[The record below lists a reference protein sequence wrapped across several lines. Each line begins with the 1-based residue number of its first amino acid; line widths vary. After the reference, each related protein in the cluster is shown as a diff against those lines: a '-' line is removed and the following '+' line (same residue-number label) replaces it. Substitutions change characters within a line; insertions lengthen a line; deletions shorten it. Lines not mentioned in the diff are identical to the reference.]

1 MTSGKK
7 TEAHVVV
14 GEGVLSIE
22 DLVLIARRDRGIRLN
37 PDPVWKERIQEGARF
52 LDQMVRSGRP
62 IYGVNTGYGESCQT
76 TVPADQIEE
85 LPAQLTR
92 FHGCGLGRILDEEKT
107 RAVLV
112 ARLVSLVQGAS
123 GVRLELLERLKDLLH
138 HNILPRI
145 PEEGSVGAS
154 GDLTPLSYI
163 AGVLAG
169 ERSVLFEGEVCTAA
183 EALEQCGLRPLRLLP
198 KEALALMNG
207 TSMMTG
213 LACLAFRRARY
224 LLELGSRITALA
236 VLGKAGNRQHFHP
249 RLFELK
255 PHPGQAEVA
264 TWLRSD
270 LGNPTDLGTVTPGR
284 LQDSYALRCAPH
296 ILGVLADALPW
307 MRKTLEIELN
317 SANDNPLIDV
327 ASESI
332 LHGGNFYGGHVA
344 FAMDCLK
351 TAVANVADLL
361 DRQVILLLS
370 RNTNRGL
377 RENLTGCTQERLP
390 INHGFK
396 AVGIGT
402 SAWAAEALKGTMP
415 ASVFSRSTENH
426 NQDKVSMGTIA
437 ARDCLRVIELTEQV
451 AVATLLVTLQAVDLR
466 LEAGELDESALPPG
480 ITLMR
485 QQVRERSPMLRE
497 DRELDGDLLR
507 LLVDLRAE
515 RWELYSREAV

>member
-7 TEAHVVV
+7 SDISVVI
-14 GEGVLSIE
+14 GAGVTSIE
-22 DLVLIARRDRGIRLN
+22 DLVLIARGGSGVRLN
-37 PDPVWKERIQEGARF
+37 PDPGWREQIQEGARF
-52 LDQMVRSGRP
+52 LDQLVQSGRP
-62 IYGVNTGYGESCQT
+62 IYGVNTGYGESCER
-76 TVPADQIEE
+76 TVPAELIEE
-85 LPAQLTR
+85 LPAQLMR
-92 FHGCGLGRILDEEKT
+92 FHGCGLGRVLDEEKT

-112 ARLVSLVQGAS
+112 ARLVSLAQGAS
-123 GVRLELLERLKDLLH
+123 GVRLELLERLQCLLQH
-138 HNILPRI
+138 DILPRI

-169 ERSVLFEGEVCTAA
+169 ERSVLFQGEVRSAA
-183 EALEQCGLRPLRLLP
+183 EALEQCGLEPLRLLP

-213 LACLAFRRARY
+213 LACLAFRRSRY
-224 LLELGSRITALA
+224 LLELGSRITSLA
-236 VLGKAGNRQHFHP
+236 MLGKAGNRDHFHP

-264 TWLRSD
+264 GWLRSD
-270 LGNPTDLGTVTPGR
+270 LETPAGRGASQPGR
-284 LQDSYALRCAPH
+284 LQESYALRCAPH

-317 SANDNPLIDV
+317 SCNDNPLIDV
-327 ASESI
+327 ASESV
-332 LHGGNFYGGHVA
+332 LHGGNFYGGHIA

-377 RENLTGCTQERLP
+377 RENLTGCTEERLP

-426 NQDKVSMGTIA
+426 NQDKVSMGTISS
-437 ARDCLRVIELTEQV
+437 RDCLRVIELTEQV
-451 AVATLLVTLQAVDLR
+451 AVATLLVALQAVDLR
-466 LEAGELDESALPPG
+466 IEAGELDESSLSPG
-480 ITLMR
+480 VARMR
-485 QQVRERSPMLRE
+485 QQVRERSPILRE
-497 DRELDGDLLR
+497 DRELDGDLQQ

-515 RWELYSREAV
+515 RWELFAGEAT